1 MSFISKTIKYVV
13 VYPAVAVVALGV
25 GITVWP
31 KDEVKIAACIQTH
44 GEQYCDLFG
53 DVLDKAKVDATI
65 AKKKAKTEAKI
76 AKEKAETEAKI
87 AKEKAET
94 EAKELKVAATEA
106 KQASDKRK
114 GFHCLSAW
122 NGAHNATVEYTK
134 NTLRD
139 PESFKHI
146 ETKIW
151 PANPNGEHQLVM
163 QYRAKNGFGG
173 MTVGS
178 VVAKVKND
186 GCYATIIKMS

>member
-76 AKEKAETEAKI
+76 TKEKAVTLAPKVEI
-87 AKEKAET
+87 ANYTNSQQKLT
-94 EAKELKVAATEA
+94 NDLKKVGLRGGVAF
-106 KQASDKRK
+106 
-114 GFHCLSAW
+114 G
-122 NGAHNATVEYTK
+122 
-134 NTLRD
+134 NTLVIFKNVRVNPFLNKD
-139 PESFKHI
+139 SFAREYHPGTINGQTCK
-146 ETKIW
+146 ETGIKYIQVR
-151 PANPNGEHQLVM
+151 NPHTDTMLSGISC
-163 QYRAKNGFGG
+163 K
-173 MTVGS
+173 
-178 VVAKVKND
+178 D
-186 GCYATIIKMS
+186 

>member
-76 AKEKAETEAKI
+76 AKEKAETEAK
-87 AKEKAET
+87 
-94 EAKELKVAATEA
+94 ELKVAATEA

-114 GFHCLSAW
+114 GFHCLSVW

-186 GCYATIIKMS
+186 GCHATIIKMS